1 MLALNNDKMKIF
13 GQMIIAGLDW
23 RVLIYINPSKLHY
36 TDLNL
41 CIKTGL
47 LYALSQNKKS
57 QGKGPTPSFCFQIF
71 SNYQVYSSSLS
82 AYVNKCTTPAP
93 LSVSLPAV
101 TCLNFVCS
109 SYWQLLS
116 YLFEIFWGNDFPGHL
131 MCFSV
136 FMPFPPPT
144 LFSILGTIGVHI
156 QKVYNKWWLNCLHL
170 NIFKSYFLRKGL
182 NW

>member
-13 GQMIIAGLDW
+13 GQMITAGLAW

-57 QGKGPTPSFCFQIF
+57 QGKGSTPSFFFFQIF
-71 SNYQVYSSSLS
+71 SNYKVYSSSLS

-101 TCLNFVCS
+101 TCLNLVCS

-116 YLFEIFWGNDFPGHL
+116 YLFEIYWRKWLSRASH
-131 MCFSV
+131 V
-136 FMPFPPPT
+136 FFCVHAVPPPT

-156 QKVYNKWWLNCLHL
+156 QKSITSGGLIAFTWIYSKA
-170 NIFKSYFLRKGL
+170 IF
-182 NW
+182 